1 MPKAKPTPVD
11 MQALRATIME
21 NEHKLIRYQAE
32 YAHAAEEITS
42 IEKQLSA
49 MGFKP
54 PFEDAVTAAEITLTQ
69 QEAILTEKIGAL
81 EKEVEQAYVA
91 SRD

>member
-11 MQALRATIME
+11 IQALRATITE
-21 NEHKLIRYQAE
+21 EEHKLVRYQAE
-32 YAHAAEEITS
+32 YAHAEEEITS
-42 IEKQLSA
+42 VEKQLSA

-54 PFEDAVTAAEITLTQ
+54 PFEDAVTAAEIALVQ
-69 QEAILTEKIGAL
+69 QEAILKEKIAAL
-81 EKEVEQAYVA
+81 EKEVAGAYES